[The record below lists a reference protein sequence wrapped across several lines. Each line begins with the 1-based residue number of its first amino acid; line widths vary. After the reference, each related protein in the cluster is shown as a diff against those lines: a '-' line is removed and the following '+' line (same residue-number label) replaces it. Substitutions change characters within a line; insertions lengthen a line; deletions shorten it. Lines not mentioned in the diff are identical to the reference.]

1 MDEEEMK
8 QYKKY
13 VAHKKQDYI
22 RIQGFLDAIEHNGLD
37 LPKLQYIKHIRNMLE
52 IMEHDDKELIE
63 TKPKPKKLNK
73 GFD

>member
-13 VAHKKQDYI
+13 VARKKQDYI
-22 RIQGFLDAIEHNGLD
+22 RIQGFLDAIENNGLD